1 MVIKI
6 SKVLILYGTR
16 YGTTKG
22 ISNNIEEIVKKKG
35 IVTKN
40 YNLAEHNLKEIPPL
54 EDYDGIILGTGIKM
68 KMWTKAVKKF
78 VQKRKLEL
86 KNMQNSFAFYVCCG
100 EASKKNNTD
109 KAIKEYIT
117 PKLQKLGLQPILID
131 AFGGAYDLTEGSAI
145 SGITRKI
152 VIGIL
157 QKEEGIENPEGK
169 MHDYRDWDQIKDFA
183 NKFVELLKK

>member
-1 MVIKI
+1 M
-6 SKVLILYGTR
+6 SKLLILYGTR

-22 ISNNIEEIVKKKG
+22 ISNKIEEIVKERG
-35 IVTKN
+35 IATES
-40 YNLAEHNLKEIPPL
+40 YNLTEHSLKEIPPL

-68 KMWTKAVKKF
+68 KMWTKVVKKF

-100 EASKKNNTD
+100 EASKKSNID

-131 AFGGAYDLTEGSAI
+131 AFGGAYDLTKGSAI
-145 SGITRKI
+145 SGMTRKI

-157 QKEEGIENPEGK
+157 QKEEGIENPDGK
-169 MHDYRDWDQIKDFA
+169 MHDYRDWDHINDFA
-183 NKFVELLKK
+183 NRFVDLLKR